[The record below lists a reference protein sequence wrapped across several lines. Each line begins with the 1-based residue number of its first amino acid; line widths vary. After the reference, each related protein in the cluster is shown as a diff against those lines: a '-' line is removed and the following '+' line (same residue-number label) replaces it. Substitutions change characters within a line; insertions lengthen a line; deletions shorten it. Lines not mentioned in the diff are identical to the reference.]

1 MFKFWQQWKISGV
14 RNGFIQITL
23 FYQQTTLFSLSIIH
37 FVSLSLI
44 FSPSLSISLSHS
56 FSLLLSFSLSL
67 SFFTLKHNRYFFRLP
82 IVCYCVNPCGAGH
95 EKKKIEKNLAYFFYT
110 GCNENGPTTKWTHIG
125 RVGFSVFL

>member
-14 RNGFIQITL
+14 RSGFIQITP

-37 FVSLSLI
+37 FFSLSLI
-44 FSPSLSISLSHS
+44 FLPPYLSLSHF

-67 SFFTLKHNRYFFRLP
+67 SFFTLKHNRYFFS
-82 IVCYCVNPCGAGH
+82 ITYCLLLCESVWGGTWK
-95 EKKKIEKNLAYFFYT
+95 KKKIEKNLAYFFYT